1 MKSTLFSLI
10 ITAFLSISSLFSIA
24 QNTKG
29 YTVTG
34 QIKGA
39 KNTTIYLRDASF
51 YRAPAFKDSSATDSS
66 GRFTFHGAVTE
77 PCFVYIEVKN
87 ILGGL
92 QIVLENADI
101 KIDGDS
107 KKIWVANVSGSKE
120 NEVFKAAN
128 AMAMANPYQKQYQ
141 LADSAE
147 KAALKNNDGAALK
160 AALAQKQALV
170 NMDIIR
176 VKDFINAHPNSYAA
190 MGLITYFLGALRDI
204 PLADSLLKN
213 TEAGPNRNNGE
224 VKFFRKRIDILKQ
237 LVIGNS
243 APDFTQTDTSGKLV
257 SLSSYKGKYV
267 LLDFWASWCGPC
279 REENPVVVAAFQKFG
294 KRNFTILS
302 VSLDEKK
309 ENWVKAVKK
318 DNLAW
323 TQVSDLK
330 GWENDAAQ
338 LYAIDAIP
346 QNYLIDPDGKIV
358 AIGLR
363 GSELELTLGKLLK

>member
-1 MKSTLFSLI
+1 MKPTLFSLI

-29 YTVTG
+29 YTITG

-39 KNTTIYLRDASF
+39 KSTIYLRDASF
-51 YRAPAFKDSSATDSS
+51 YRTSAFKDSAATDSS
-66 GRFTFHGAVTE
+66 GHFSFHGVVTE
-77 PCFVYIEVKN
+77 PCFAYIEIKN
-87 ILGGL
+87 VQGGL
-92 QIVLENADI
+92 GLIVENADI
-101 KIDGDS
+101 KIDGDI
-107 KKIWVANVSGSKE
+107 KNFWAANISGSKE
-120 NEVFKAAN
+120 NAVFKDAN
-128 AMAMANPYQKQYQ
+128 QMVMANPYQKEYQ

-147 KAALKNNDGAALK
+147 KAALKSSDSIALK

-170 NMDIIR
+170 NKDIVR
-176 VKDFINAHPNSYAA
+176 VKDFINTHPDSYAA
-190 MGLITYFLGALRDI
+190 MGLISYFLGALRDT

-213 TEAGPNRNNGE
+213 AEAGPNRNNDE
-224 VKFFRKRIDILKQ
+224 VKFFRKRVNILKQ

-243 APDFTQTDTSGKLV
+243 APDFAQADTSGKLI

-309 ENWVKAVKK
+309 ENWMKAVKK

-330 GWENDAAQ
+330 GWDNNAAQ

-346 QNYLIDPDGKIV
+346 QNYLIDPNGKIV

-363 GSELELTLGKLLK
+363 GSELDLTLAKVLK